1 MHEKEIHEEKK
12 IESRLSAV
20 ERIIGSAAVDAERAV
35 LEYRNTAF
43 HRFPLLFATL
53 ALFGGVATV
62 FGLEQ
67 IMSQIALFKE
77 HPVFTL
83 LMGLAVLGF
92 TGALYRKLS

>member
-1 MHEKEIHEEKK
+1 MHTPETKGTDGAFT
-12 IESRLSAV
+12 SV
-20 ERIIGSAAVDAERAV
+20 ERMIEGAAVGAERAV

-43 HRFPLLFATL
+43 QRFPLLFAAL

-67 IMSQIALFKE
+67 ILSDIALFKE

-83 LMGLAVLGF
+83 LLGLAVLGF
-92 TGALYRKLS
+92 TGALYKKLS